1 MILFRTK
8 FYEADGKSDAIYFY
22 KYVEGWIMVDTK
34 KINEILG
41 QKYNYENF
49 ELDDETL
56 NFVNR
61 VVNMHYNYVK
71 RGLVDSETP
80 IEQKRKLYSLI
91 YEYVSTGGLSLLKIH
106 VENCVNYIDRDSN
119 VENIYINDIFKLQM
133 CKDISL

>member
-1 MILFRTK
+1 
-8 FYEADGKSDAIYFY
+8 
-22 KYVEGWIMVDTK
+22 MVDAK

-71 RGLVDSETP
+71 HGLVDSEMP
-80 IEQKRKLYSLI
+80 IEQKRKLYSII
-91 YEYVSTGGLSLLKIH
+91 YEYVSTGGSSLLKIH
-106 VENCVNYIDRDSN
+106 VENCVNYIDRDLN